1 MTWNRYKSAAA
12 MRKLLSYA
20 VLILLTVIFLVPF
33 LWMLS
38 TAFKTPD
45 QIYKI
50 PLVCIPKPFTLNN
63 IVEGWKFV
71 DFNRYTMNTIF
82 ITIAGTCGTVFS
94 SALVAYGF
102 ARFHSRYSGPLF
114 LVVLATLMLPTQVTL
129 IPAYMMYSKM
139 GFVDT
144 YLPLLLPSWLG
155 GGAFNIF
162 LLRQFFRGIPRELD
176 EAAKIDGC
184 GSFKIFTRILLPVVK
199 PALTSVGIMA
209 LIGNWN
215 DFLGPLIYLN
225 SERKYTIAIGLQYF
239 NNSYGTGKVNLLMA
253 VSVVTVIPLILLFF
267 FAQNYFVQGITV
279 SGIKG

>member
-1 MTWNRYKSAAA
+1 MTWNSHKFWAGL
-12 MRKLLSYA
+12 RKTLSY
-20 VLILLTVIFLVPF
+20 LILITLTVIFLIPF
-33 LWMLS
+33 FWMLS

-50 PLVCIPKPFTLNN
+50 PIIWIPKPATFDN
-63 IVEGWKFV
+63 IIKGWQFV
-71 DFNRYTMNTIF
+71 DFTRYTCNTIF
-82 ITIAGTCGTVFS
+82 ITLVGTAGTVFS
-94 SALVAYGF
+94 SSLVAYGF
-102 ARFHSRYSGPLF
+102 ARFRSKFSGPLF
-114 LVVLATLMLPTQVTL
+114 MIVLATLMLPTQVTL
-129 IPAYMMYSKM
+129 IPAYMMYSKLRL
-139 GFVDT
+139 VDT

-176 EAAKIDGC
+176 EAAMIDGC
-184 GSFKIFTRILLPVVK
+184 GSFRIFTKILLPAIK

-225 SERKYTIAIGLQYF
+225 SESKYTISIGLQYF

-253 VSVVTVIPLILLFF
+253 VSVVTVIPLIILFF
-267 FAQNYFVQGITV
+267 CAQKYFVQGITV

>member
-1 MTWNRYKSAAA
+1 MIRKNNRFGEVV
-12 MRKLLSYA
+12 RKFFSY
-20 VLILLTVIFLVPF
+20 LILIGLSAVFLLPF
-33 LWMLS
+33 FWMLS

-50 PLVCIPKPFTLNN
+50 PLRWIPRPATLDN
-63 IVEGWKFV
+63 IIKGWKYV
-71 DFNRYTMNTIF
+71 DFTRYTLNTIF
-82 ITIAGTCGTVFS
+82 ITVVGTCGTVLS
-94 SALVAYGF
+94 SSLVAYGF
-102 ARFHSRYSGPLF
+102 ARFRSKYSEPLF
-114 LVVLATLMLPTQVTL
+114 MIVLATLMLPTQVTL
-129 IPAYMMYSKM
+129 IPAYMMYTKL
-139 GFVDT
+139 GFLDT

-176 EAAKIDGC
+176 EAAMIDGC
-184 GSFKIFTRILLPVVK
+184 GSLGIFVRILLPAVK

-215 DFLGPLIYLN
+215 DFMGPLIYLN
-225 SERKYTIAIGLQYF
+225 SETKYTISIGLQYF

-253 VSVVTVIPLILLFF
+253 VSVVTVIPLIILFF
-267 FAQNYFVQGITV
+267 CAQKYFVQGITV

>member
-1 MTWNRYKSAAA
+1 MVFNRHRLLAGTRRFFSYFLLIALSA
-12 MRKLLSYA
+12 
-20 VLILLTVIFLVPF
+20 VFLIPF
-33 LWMLS
+33 FWMLS

-50 PLVCIPKPFTLNN
+50 PLIWIPRPATLDN
-63 IVEGWKFV
+63 IINGWKFV
-71 DFNRYTMNTIF
+71 DFTRYTFNTIF
-82 ITIAGTCGTVFS
+82 ITVVGTLGTVFS
-94 SALVAYGF
+94 SSLVAYGF
-102 ARFHSRYSGPLF
+102 ARFKSRFSEPLF
-114 LVVLATLMLPTQVTL
+114 LIVLATLMLPAQVTL
-129 IPAYMMYSKM
+129 IPAYMMYSRLH
-139 GFVDT
+139 FVDT

-162 LLRQFFRGIPRELD
+162 LLRQFFRGIPHELD
-176 EAAKIDGC
+176 EAAMIDGC
-184 GSFKIFTRILLPVVK
+184 GSFRIFTRILLPAIK

-225 SERKYTIAIGLQYF
+225 SETKYTISIGLQYF

-253 VSVVTVIPLILLFF
+253 VSVVTVIPLIILFF
-267 FAQNYFVQGITV
+267 CAQKYFVQGITV